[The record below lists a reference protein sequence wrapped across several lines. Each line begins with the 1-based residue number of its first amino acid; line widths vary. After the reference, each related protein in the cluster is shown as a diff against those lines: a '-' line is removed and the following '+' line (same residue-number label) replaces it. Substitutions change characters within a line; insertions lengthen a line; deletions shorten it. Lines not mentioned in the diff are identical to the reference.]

1 VEQLSRIRKNAGFSQ
16 DIFSRIA
23 EWGRNYEGWPVSVL
37 HMAVKGCRRP
47 ALTHASETHPPQL
60 WRPSDRGES
69 QTRTFCGIAS
79 NKAKPKILP
88 LQFEVYIIVF
98 LVPLRGIIFIGI
110 MFGGLHLYIASISP
124 RRAWFNIGGSCS
136 IYDGQRRTGTD
147 CSSFAV

>member
-1 VEQLSRIRKNAGFSQ
+1 MSGADTLRG
-16 DIFSRIA
+16 
-23 EWGRNYEGWPVSVL
+23 GRCQCYGLAL

-47 ALTHASETHPPQL
+47 SLTHASGTHPPQL

-98 LVPLRGIIFIGI
+98 LVPLRSIIFIGI
-110 MFGGLHLYIASISP
+110 MFGGLHLYIDSHLTAEGLVRYQS
-124 RRAWFNIGGSCS
+124 GLCS
-136 IYDGQRRTGTD
+136 IYDGRRTGTD
-147 CSSFAV
+147 WSSFAV